1 MQILRLGC
9 ASSGASSLQDDTL
22 GRYLRC
28 KMKTKVEQD
37 GVSATRQSDATKCV
51 HAGEDRH
58 GKAAPITTEIAQ
70 TSVFVLPNVEEL
82 RKINEG
88 TSSAFMYTRYANPTT
103 EAAEQKIAALEGAA
117 GCVVSSS
124 GQAATLATI
133 LALCQAG
140 DEVVSML
147 DLYGGTLALFEK
159 VFSRYGVTV
168 KFVPFQ
174 ELDNVE
180 KYFTTKTK
188 LLFLE
193 TPTNPTL
200 RCVDV
205 EALVKIA
212 RRHCA
217 YAVVD
222 NTFATPILQKP
233 LELGADVSIHSATK
247 YLGGHSDLT
256 AGAVACNGELV
267 ERIREMR
274 KISGGALDPGASYLL
289 IRGLKTL
296 ELRVERASR
305 NAMQIAQVLEGNPKV
320 KRVMYPGL
328 PSHPAHAL
336 ARRQMRDFGMMMAIE
351 VGGGGKA
358 AERFIDGLQLWYLA
372 ASLGGVESTVSY
384 PVLSSHAHMS
394 EDKLRLM
401 DVSPAT
407 VRLSVGIEDPA
418 DLIADLEQSL
428 ARC

>member
-1 MQILRLGC
+1 M
-9 ASSGASSLQDDTL
+9 SSL
-22 GRYLRC
+22 
-28 KMKTKVEQD
+28 MKTKVEKN
-37 GVSATRQSDATKCV
+37 GAAVVSAQSDATKCV

-58 GKAAPITTEIAQ
+58 GKAASITTDIAQ
-70 TSVFVLPNVEEL
+70 TSVFVLPSVEEL

-88 TSSAFMYTRYANPTT
+88 RSSAFMYTRFANPTT
-103 EAAEQKIAALEGAA
+103 EAAEQKIAALEGAE
-117 GCVVSSS
+117 GCVVTSS

-140 DEVVSML
+140 DEIVSML
-147 DLYGGTLALFEK
+147 DLYGGTLALLEK
-159 VFSRYGVTV
+159 VFSRYGVAV

-174 ELDNVE
+174 ELDHVE
-180 KYFTTKTK
+180 KYFTSRTR
-188 LLFLE
+188 LIFLE

-200 RCVDV
+200 RCADLDKLTKL
-205 EALVKIA
+205 AK
-212 RRHCA
+212 RHNA
-217 YAVVD
+217 YTVVD

-256 AGAVACNGELV
+256 AGAVAGNGELV
-267 ERIREMR
+267 EKIREMR

-296 ELRVERASR
+296 ELRVERACR
-305 NAMQIAQVLEGNPKV
+305 NAMKIAQALDKNSKV
-320 KRVMYPGL
+320 ARVMYPGL
-328 PSHPAHAL
+328 KSHSAHEL
-336 ARRQMRDFGMMMAIE
+336 ARKQMKDFGMMMAIE
-351 VGGGGKA
+351 LRGGGQA

-384 PVLSSHAHMS
+384 PVLSSHANMP
-394 EDKLRLM
+394 EEKLRLM
-401 DVSPAT
+401 DVSAAT

-418 DLIADLEQSL
+418 DLIADLEHSL